1 MTAAEYAGDAMT
13 LGQVALLAVLVLPA
27 LGALL
32 LALPIGGD
40 RAGRIVGTGFAA
52 LAFLA
57 SLLLMTRRAGYG
69 WFAYGPPLDARP
81 AILPW
86 HQLDLP
92 WVPALDLRFH
102 LGVDGISYPLV
113 LLTTALTLLCCGYT
127 IWRAPHDTRRE
138 TAGDPG
144 GETGGNSGL
153 RGRSGRTLVALLLVV
168 EVGIVGTFLALDL
181 VLFFVFFEV
190 VLLPMY
196 AIIAGWGG
204 SGQAVAG
211 SGGGVAVGGSG
222 QTAAGSGGR
231 VDTAH
236 RRAATKFAI
245 YTLAGSVLLLVGVV
259 TVVTAAGTA
268 DLTVLTRGGE
278 LGGELARGT
287 QLAAFTLLALAFAIK
302 APLWP
307 LHTWLPDAHSQAPTV
322 GSVILAGVLLK
333 MGTYGL
339 IRVAVG
345 VAPEG
350 AHWAAPVLGTLA
362 VAAIIVGSLVCL
374 AQTELKRLIA
384 YSSVGH
390 MGFVLL
396 GIATLSATGIQ
407 AALIGNVA
415 HGVITGLLFFLAGA
429 IKDRFHTGE
438 LAQLGGL
445 REQSPALAG
454 LLGFAALASLG
465 LPGLAG
471 FWGEAF
477 AVVAALQHGGPLW
490 TTLAVLAAVGAA
502 LTAAYLLRMLRRV
515 SHGQRGPA
523 VRAAH
528 AGPITRPEAV
538 AWAPLV
544 VATLVIGLIPALVL
558 GIAEVPVATLL
569 EVIR

>member
-1 MTAAEYAGDAMT
+1 MT
-13 LGQVALLAVLVLPA
+13 LGQLALLAVLVLPA

-32 LALPIGGD
+32 LALPVGGD

-57 SLLLMTRRAGYG
+57 SLPLIGDPAGAG
-69 WFAYGPPLDARP
+69 WFTYGPESGPP
-81 AILPW
+81 GVVPW
-86 HQLDLP
+86 HQIDLP

-127 IWRAPHDTRRE
+127 IWRAPHSGSDS
-138 TAGDPG
+138 GDSGRG
-144 GETGGNSGL
+144 GS
-153 RGRSGRTLVALLLVV
+153 GRSGRALIALLLVI

-204 SGQAVAG
+204 SGDRAADG
-211 SGGGVAVGGSG
+211 SDRADSSP
-222 QTAAGSGGR
+222 ADS
-231 VDTAH
+231 AH

-268 DLTVLTRGGE
+268 DLTILTGGGESGGGE
-278 LGGELARGT
+278 LTRGT

-350 AHWAAPVLGTLA
+350 ARWAAPVLGTLA
-362 VAAIIVGSLVCL
+362 VVAIIVGSLVCL

-407 AALIGNVA
+407 AALIGNIA
-415 HGVITGLLFFLAGA
+415 HGVITGLLFFLASA

-438 LAQLGGL
+438 LAALGGL

-454 LLGFAALASLG
+454 LLGYAAIASLG

-477 AVVAALQHGGPLW
+477 AVVAALQRGGVLW

-515 SHGQRGPA
+515 VHGPPGPA
-523 VRAAH
+523 VRATP
-528 AGPITRPEAV
+528 AGPITRPEAL
-538 AWAPLV
+538 AWAPLI
-544 VATLVIGLIPALVL
+544 VATLAIGLLPVLVL
-558 GIAEVPVATLL
+558 GVAEVPVQSLL